1 MSFLK
6 GLREKWR
13 IKIMLNSGKENLE
26 MAGIFLMTFC
36 LP

>member
-1 MSFLK
+1 
-6 GLREKWR
+6 
-13 IKIMLNSGKENLE
+13 MLNSGKENLE